1 MVKIRKIITSIKSKT
16 LKLIYTSSPKT
27 YNKIISSIIY
37 VKIGLLIGSRIQR
50 QKKRKIIFYN
60 NLFRNMSNTIVY
72 DLGSSIGNM
81 TEVFLLAGAEKVIC
95 FEPQIESYKFAKSRF
110 LFNDRVKLNNYAIS
124 NKNQKLKFHIHST
137 NPGIS
142 TLSKKWKNINNT
154 NDKQD
159 YREII
164 VKAKTIDW
172 FIKRNLLPNYI
183 KIDIEGHE
191 LKALEKLKT
200 PIELISFEANMPH
213 FNNETIEIINK
224 LDNLAQG
231 KCVFK
236 IVDFKRRVNSPWM
249 KSKRLKRLIISKHIQ
264 NSKEI
269 FFKNSNLRFLK

>member
-1 MVKIRKIITSIKSKT
+1 M
-16 LKLIYTSSPKT
+16 
-27 YNKIISSIIY
+27 
-37 VKIGLLIGSRIQR
+37 
-50 QKKRKIIFYN
+50 
-60 NLFRNMSNTIVY
+60 
-72 DLGSSIGNM
+72 
-81 TEVFLLAGAEKVIC
+81 IC

-249 KSKRLKRLIISKHIQ
+249 KSERLKRLIISKHIQ